1 MSNKNKALSAGI
13 GYTIGNILIKGI
25 NFLSIPLFSRL
36 LTTEEFG
43 VYNTFLAY
51 DAILCI
57 IISFALYMSLRSA
70 KVEFKEKID
79 EYTSSIT
86 LIYFVISGILLL
98 IIFLFG
104 KYISALLDFSTLILI
119 LLVMYSFGSGIIT
132 LYNQRIGLEY
142 NYKEYLVIA
151 CINSVGNIFIS
162 LLFIVTLFRGYKDI
176 GRMLGVTIV
185 VFGIAIYLLKKLYKK
200 SKPIFNKKYWKFG
213 LKYSLPIV
221 PHGISQVLLSQFDRI
236 MIRAIVGNSEAGIYS
251 LAGNIKLILTI
262 ITDSIGTTWQTWF
275 YEQIQERKV
284 YKIQKNASYLT
295 CFFAI
300 LTICLMTLSPEL
312 VIFLGGD
319 NYISGKYVALPMIL
333 DAFVLFIYNVIVP
346 AEYFTKKTHYI
357 MIGTLIAAIINVVTN
372 YIFINLYGFIAAAY
386 TTLFSYCCY
395 LILHLI
401 ISKALIKFYIIPLKN
416 FFILS
421 NIVIVSFILDLLFID
436 SLKFR
441 LIFCLIFIVPMI
453 ACILKNPKIKQLFK

>member
-1 MSNKNKALSAGI
+1 
-13 GYTIGNILIKGI
+13 
-25 NFLSIPLFSRL
+25 
-36 LTTEEFG
+36 
-43 VYNTFLAY
+43 
-51 DAILCI
+51 
-57 IISFALYMSLRSA
+57 
-70 KVEFKEKID
+70 
-79 EYTSSIT
+79 
-86 LIYFVISGILLL
+86 
-98 IIFLFG
+98 
-104 KYISALLDFSTLILI
+104 
-119 LLVMYSFGSGIIT
+119 
-132 LYNQRIGLEY
+132 
-142 NYKEYLVIA
+142 
-151 CINSVGNIFIS
+151 
-162 LLFIVTLFRGYKDI
+162 
-176 GRMLGVTIV
+176 
-185 VFGIAIYLLKKLYKK
+185 
-200 SKPIFNKKYWKFG
+200 
-213 LKYSLPIV
+213 
-221 PHGISQVLLSQFDRI
+221 

-372 YIFINLYGFIAAAY
+372 YIFINLYGFIDAAY

-453 ACILKNPKIKQLFK
+453 ACILKNPKIKQLLNEMGIQ

>member
-185 VFGIAIYLLKKLYKK
+185 VFGIAVYLLKKLYKK
-200 SKPIFNKKYWKFG
+200 
-213 LKYSLPIV
+213 
-221 PHGISQVLLSQFDRI
+221 VLTL
-236 MIRAIVGNSEAGIYS
+236 
-251 LAGNIKLILTI
+251 LIKN
-262 ITDSIGTTWQTWF
+262 
-275 YEQIQERKV
+275 V
-284 YKIQKNASYLT
+284 N
-295 CFFAI
+295 
-300 LTICLMTLSPEL
+300 
-312 VIFLGGD
+312 
-319 NYISGKYVALPMIL
+319 IL
-333 DAFVLFIYNVIVP
+333 D
-346 AEYFTKKTHYI
+346 
-357 MIGTLIAAIINVVTN
+357 
-372 YIFINLYGFIAAAY
+372 
-386 TTLFSYCCY
+386 
-395 LILHLI
+395 
-401 ISKALIKFYIIPLKN
+401 
-416 FFILS
+416 
-421 NIVIVSFILDLLFID
+421 
-436 SLKFR
+436 
-441 LIFCLIFIVPMI
+441 
-453 ACILKNPKIKQLFK
+453 

>member
-104 KYISALLDFSTLILI
+104 KYISALLDFSPLILI

-132 LYNQRIGLEY
+132 LYNQKNWIKY

-162 LLFIVTLFRGYKDI
+162 LLLTSFTLFRDI
-176 GRMLGVTIV
+176 
-185 VFGIAIYLLKKLYKK
+185 K
-200 SKPIFNKKYWKFG
+200 
-213 LKYSLPIV
+213 
-221 PHGISQVLLSQFDRI
+221 
-236 MIRAIVGNSEAGIYS
+236 
-251 LAGNIKLILTI
+251 IL
-262 ITDSIGTTWQTWF
+262 WECW
-275 YEQIQERKV
+275 V
-284 YKIQKNASYLT
+284 
-295 CFFAI
+295 
-300 LTICLMTLSPEL
+300 
-312 VIFLGGD
+312 
-319 NYISGKYVALPMIL
+319 
-333 DAFVLFIYNVIVP
+333 
-346 AEYFTKKTHYI
+346 
-357 MIGTLIAAIINVVTN
+357 
-372 YIFINLYGFIAAAY
+372 
-386 TTLFSYCCY
+386 
-395 LILHLI
+395 
-401 ISKALIKFYIIPLKN
+401 
-416 FFILS
+416 
-421 NIVIVSFILDLLFID
+421 
-436 SLKFR
+436 
-441 LIFCLIFIVPMI
+441 
-453 ACILKNPKIKQLFK
+453 